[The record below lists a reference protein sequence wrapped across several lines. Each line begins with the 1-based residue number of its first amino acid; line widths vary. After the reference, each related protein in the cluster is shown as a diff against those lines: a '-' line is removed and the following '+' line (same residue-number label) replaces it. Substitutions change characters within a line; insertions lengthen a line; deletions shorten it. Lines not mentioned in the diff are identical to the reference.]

1 MFVQLLIIGL
11 GNEQRVAV
19 EKMNFLLVTHVNVR
33 MSVQKIVQRGGPGF
47 LRAGQDEIKALNFA
61 TLSSEHRQNVHAIG
75 CRGSCQLPLQMSL
88 RNTTVVA
95 FARALYDPPMYKW
108 FCPPFRWL
116 ILLSILGMTTSA
128 RADERMWLFNAPPLK
143 QLKEKYQFEP
153 ALQWLEH
160 LQKASVRFNSGGSG
174 SFVSPNGLVITNHHV
189 GADTLQKMGSAEHNY
204 LRDGFYAKTQAD
216 EIKSTGLEL
225 NVLMS
230 IEDVTARVTNAV
242 KTGMTSDQAS
252 IARNAAIAAIE
263 KESKDKT
270 GLRSDVVT
278 LYQGGAYHLYRYK
291 RYDDVRLV
299 FAPEQ
304 QMAFF
309 GGDPDNFEY
318 PRYDLDICLFRVYEN
333 GQPAK
338 IEHFLKFNS
347 SGPNDGEL
355 IFVSGSP
362 GKTDRQ
368 LTQDEMGDMRDRYL
382 PYILSMFYR
391 REMLESAYSTRSFE
405 NARKAR
411 DDLFGDQNNRKRYDG
426 YLAGLLDPQIWSA
439 LQARERKLRDAI
451 GRDPKFK
458 PTQSSYDRIKR
469 AQAEIAKNAPV
480 YNYLEQE
487 RPVTVGYRGPRA
499 FAGNLFKYA
508 RLLLRAVD
516 ERAKPNGERIPTFRD
531 SARESLELEL
541 FSTEP
546 IYDDYE
552 IVRLT
557 DSLTDFASAFGA
569 DNPLVKKILAGKSPH
584 ARAVDLV
591 TSTKLKDTALRKDL
605 YGKDAAALQAA
616 HDPMI
621 DLARMIDVPAR
632 EARKI
637 SDAQDEIK
645 KQAYSEIA
653 KARFAIE
660 GTSSYPD
667 ATFTLRLSYGTV
679 RGYEQ
684 DGKQIPAF
692 TDFAGLYQR
701 STEHDNKP
709 PFDLPKRWIDKKA
722 NLNLA
727 THFNFVSDAD
737 IIGGNSGSPVVNK
750 ENEFVGIIFDG
761 NIQSLVLDCIYT
773 DTQAR
778 AVSVDSAAIIE
789 ALRKVCDASA
799 LADELEGARK

>member
-1 MFVQLLIIGL
+1 
-11 GNEQRVAV
+11 
-19 EKMNFLLVTHVNVR
+19 
-33 MSVQKIVQRGGPGF
+33 
-47 LRAGQDEIKALNFA
+47 
-61 TLSSEHRQNVHAIG
+61 
-75 CRGSCQLPLQMSL
+75 
-88 RNTTVVA
+88 
-95 FARALYDPPMYKW
+95 
-108 FCPPFRWL
+108 
-116 ILLSILGMTTSA
+116 MT
-128 RADERMWLFNAPPLK
+128 N
-143 QLKEKYQFEP
+143 
-153 ALQWLEH
+153 
-160 LQKASVRFNSGGSG
+160 
-174 SFVSPNGLVITNHHV
+174 
-189 GADTLQKMGSAEHNY
+189 
-204 LRDGFYAKTQAD
+204 
-216 EIKSTGLEL
+216 
-225 NVLMS
+225 
-230 IEDVTARVTNAV
+230 
-242 KTGMTSDQAS
+242 DQAAS
-252 IARNAAIAAIE
+252 ERSSVIAAIE

-278 LYQGGAYHLYRYK
+278 LYQGGAYQLYRYK

-304 QMAFF
+304 QIAFY

-318 PRYDLDICLFRVYEN
+318 PRYDLDVCIFRAYEN

-338 IEHFLKFNS
+338 IDNFLKWNS
-347 SGPNDGEL
+347 RGPRDGEL
-355 IFVSGSP
+355 TFVSGNP

-368 LTQDEMGDMRDRYL
+368 LTIDELADTRDRFL
-382 PYILSMFYR
+382 PYLLRLFNR
-391 REMLESAYSTRSFE
+391 REVLELAYGARSFE

-426 YLAGLLDPQIWSA
+426 YLAGLLDPEIWSA
-439 LQARERKLRDAI
+439 LKAREQKLREAI
-451 GRDPKFK
+451 SRDPKWR
-458 PTQSSYDRIKR
+458 SANDAYDRVKT
-469 AQAEIAKNAPV
+469 AQMEIAKNARS

-487 RPVTVGYRGPRA
+487 RPIPVGYRGPRA
-499 FAGNLFKYA
+499 FFGNLFKYA

-516 ERAKPNGERIPTFRD
+516 ERAKPNGERIPQFRD
-531 SARESLELEL
+531 SARDSLELEL

-552 IVRLT
+552 ILRLT
-557 DSLTDFASAFGA
+557 DSLTDFVSKFGA
-569 DNPLVKKILAGKSPH
+569 DDPLVKKVLAGKSPH
-584 ARAVDLV
+584 DRAVQLV
-591 TSTKLKDTALRKDL
+591 SGTKLKDVAMRKEL
-605 YGKDAAALQAA
+605 YSRDAAALQAA

-621 DLARMIDVPAR
+621 DLARLVDGPAR
-632 EARKI
+632 QAKKI
-637 SDAQDEIK
+637 YDAQEEIK

-660 GTSSYPD
+660 GTDSYPD

-701 STEHDNKP
+701 SAEHDNKP
-709 PFDLPKRWIDKKA
+709 PFDLPKRWVDKKSS
-722 NLNLA
+722 LNLA

-761 NIQSLVLDCIYT
+761 NIQSLVLNCIYT

-789 ALRKVCDASA
+789 ALRNVYDAQP
-799 LADELEGARK
+799 LVDELLSAK

>member
-1 MFVQLLIIGL
+1 MLTAFSTSQKLRSFAVACTIGFV
-11 GNEQRVAV
+11 A
-19 EKMNFLLVTHVNVR
+19 
-33 MSVQKIVQRGGPGF
+33 
-47 LRAGQDEIKALNFA
+47 
-61 TLSSEHRQNVHAIG
+61 
-75 CRGSCQLPLQMSL
+75 
-88 RNTTVVA
+88 
-95 FARALYDPPMYKW
+95 
-108 FCPPFRWL
+108 
-116 ILLSILGMTTSA
+116 SA
-128 RADERMWLFNAPPLK
+128 AADEGMWLFSAPPLK
-143 QLKEKYQFEP
+143 QLREKYQFEP
-153 ALQWLEH
+153 TPQWLEH

-174 SFVSPNGLVITNHHV
+174 SFVSANGLVITNHHV
-189 GADTLQKMGSAEHNY
+189 GADTLQKIGDAQHNY

-216 EIKSTGLEL
+216 EIKSTDLEL

-230 IEDVTARVTNAV
+230 IEDVTARVNGAV
-242 KTGMTSDQAS
+242 QAGMTSEQAAN
-252 IARNAAIAAIE
+252 ARQAAIAAIE

-270 GLRSDVVT
+270 GLRTDVVT

-304 QMAFF
+304 QIAFY

-318 PRYDLDICLFRVYEN
+318 PRYDLDICIFRVYEN

-338 IEHFLKFNS
+338 IDNFLKFNS
-347 SGPNDGEL
+347 RGPSDGEL
-355 IFVSGSP
+355 TFVSGSP

-368 LTQDEMGDMRDRYL
+368 LTLDELADTRDRYL
-382 PYILSMFYR
+382 PYVLRMFNR
-391 REMLESAYSTRSFE
+391 REVLETAYSARSFE

-411 DDLFGDQNNRKRYDG
+411 EDLFGTQNNRKRYDG
-426 YLAGLLDPQIWSA
+426 YLAGLLDPEIWSQ
-439 LQARERKLRDAI
+439 LKAREQKLRDAI
-451 GRDPKFK
+451 ARDPKLK
-458 PTQSSYDRIKR
+458 STTAAYDRIKH

-487 RPVTVGYRGPRA
+487 RPVTIGYRGPRA
-499 FAGNLFKYA
+499 LSGNLFKYA
-508 RLLLRAVD
+508 RLLTRAID
-516 ERAKPNGERIPTFRD
+516 ERAKPNGERLPQFRD

-552 IVRLT
+552 ILRLT
-557 DSLTDFASAFGA
+557 DSLTDFASQFGA
-569 DNPLVKKILAGKSPH
+569 NDPMVQKVLAGKSPH
-584 ARAVDLV
+584 ARAVELV
-591 TSTKLKDTALRKDL
+591 SGTKLKDVAVRKDL

-616 HDPMI
+616 HDPML
-621 DLARMIDVPAR
+621 DLARLIDGPAK

-637 SDAQDEIK
+637 YDAQEEIK
-645 KQAYSEIA
+645 KQAYAEIA

-660 GTSSYPD
+660 GTGRFPD

-701 STEHDNKP
+701 SAEHDNKP
-709 PFDLPKRWIDKKA
+709 PFDLPQRWIDKKA

-727 THFNFVSDAD
+727 THFDFVSDAD

-750 ENEFVGIIFDG
+750 DNEFVGIIFDG
-761 NIQSLVLDCIYT
+761 NIQSLVLDCIFT

-789 ALRKVCDASA
+789 ALRKVYDAGA
-799 LADELEGARK
+799 LADELERH